1 MKTIWSDQ
9 VHTPPTR
16 ATSVT
21 SHARNAV
28 DGNIRILV
36 EPSEFTLLNA
46 GDAAMMRV
54 EVARLRSMWPNATI
68 QVLTD
73 APDRV
78 LRYCPSAQPLLASG
92 RHVWVADGALLP
104 GSLYRSLPRW
114 AKNYYLVLE
123 RHLKCRWTAA
133 ARFVLRVRLGN
144 QPYTIDALDQF
155 LEAASNADL
164 VVVAGMGS
172 VTDAFADYSSE
183 LFQSL
188 EIAIENGAVAVMVGQ
203 GLGPISDPVIL
214 ARAKAVLAG
223 VDFISLREGLHGP
236 SLLHELGFPANRLMV
251 TGDDAIEFAYASRTE
266 CLGSGMGVCIRF
278 ADYAQVQAHHLERIG
293 LTLQQAARDL
303 NTTLV
308 PVPVSRIPGEADTET
323 IRQLLEESGERADE
337 DGEIDAPLNVIE
349 RIRRCR
355 LVVTGSYHAG
365 VFALS
370 MGVPVI
376 GLASSD
382 YYRVKF
388 SGLAHQFGTGCE
400 VIDLGDAE
408 FPAHLGAA
416 IRRCWETA
424 DEVRP
429 GILERAAGQIALGT
443 IAFERIYEIANRRW
457 QEARAQTPQ
466 AFVEGLGAPTV
477 GRSSS

>member
-1 MKTIWSDQ
+1 MKPVWSGQ
-9 VHTPPTR
+9 VHTPPNR
-16 ATSVT
+16 AAAETT
-21 SHARNAV
+21 HAHKAV
-28 DGNIRILV
+28 DGNIRILI

-78 LRYCPSAQPLLASG
+78 LRYCPSARPLLASG

-104 GSLYRSLPRW
+104 GWLYRRLPRGF
-114 AKNYYLVLE
+114 KNHYLALE
-123 RHLKCRWTAA
+123 RYLKRRWTAA
-133 ARFVLRVRLGN
+133 ARLILRLGLSN
-144 QPYTIDALDQF
+144 QPHAMDTLDRF
-155 LEAASNADL
+155 LEAVTNADL
-164 VVVAGMGS
+164 IVVAGMGS
-172 VTDAFADYSSE
+172 VTDAFADYSFE
-183 LFQSL
+183 LFQAL
-188 EIAIENGAVAVMVGQ
+188 EIAIGNGAVAVMVGQ
-203 GLGPISDPVIL
+203 GFGPISDPAIRDR
-214 ARAKAVLAG
+214 ARAVLPG
-223 VDFISLREGLHGP
+223 VEFISLREGRYGP
-236 SLLHELGFPANRLMV
+236 SLLQELGFPASRLMV

-266 CLGSGMGVCIRF
+266 SLGGGLGVNIRF
-278 ADYAQVQAHHLERIG
+278 ADYAQVRAHHLDRIG
-293 LTLQQAARDL
+293 LTLHQAAQDL
-303 NTTLV
+303 NTILV

-323 IRQLLEESGERADE
+323 IRVLLEEFGDRADE
-337 DGEIDAPLNVIE
+337 DGEIDAPLDVIE

-370 MGVPVI
+370 MGVPVV
-376 GLASSD
+376 GLASSE

-400 VIDLGDAE
+400 VIDLGDAD
-408 FPAHLGAA
+408 FPARLRSA

-429 GILERAAGQIALGT
+429 RLLERAARQIELGA
-443 IAFERIYEIANRRW
+443 IAFARIYEIANRRRR
-457 QEARAQTPQ
+457 QARAP
-466 AFVEGLGAPTV
+466 LNSI
-477 GRSSS
+477 R